1 MTERLLQFIWQFQY
15 FTKSELSTTA
25 GELIQIIYPGQYNTN
40 QGPDFG
46 DAKIKIGKTTWA
58 GTVELHI
65 NTSDWTKHN
74 HQQDKNYNNVI
85 LHVVWEDD
93 NAVVS
98 SNSIRDT
105 LNLMRIILLILM
117 TFIPAIGK
125 TQTIDST
132 WLTTQYLPR
141 FYTDTGTYLP
151 AAKFI
156 NEEGHEKTLADFRG
170 KILYVDIWATW
181 CGNCLV
187 KFPYQEQLLKRL
199 KVIHLDTSI
208 QIINISIEDTKS
220 EWKRALKKYNPIG
233 INLYSSDTSLYT
245 KWNIKSLPAYLILDS
260 TGKVLG
266 KDITEPDEPVT
277 IDYLLYAA
285 NKGITPIKALWTLH
299 KQLSLFSASRNL
311 SAFTDKDFAEWYSL
325 TIQSFIDSH
334 HWQQEHLKKKN
345 VYK

>member
-1 MTERLLQFIWQFQY
+1 MSFHRYAKQY
-15 FTKSELSTTA
+15 
-25 GELIQIIYPGQYNTN
+25 
-40 QGPDFG
+40 
-46 DAKIKIGKTTWA
+46 
-58 GTVELHI
+58 
-65 NTSDWTKHN
+65 
-74 HQQDKNYNNVI
+74 
-85 LHVVWEDD
+85 D

-105 LNLMRIILLILM
+105 LNLMRIILLILL

-141 FYTDTGTYLP
+141 FYADTGTYLP

-156 NEEGHEKTLADFRG
+156 NEEGLEKTLADFRG

-233 INLYSSDTSLYT
+233 INLYSSDTLLYT

-277 IDYLLYAA
+277 IDYLLYAVH
-285 NKGITPIKALWTLH
+285 KGITPITALWTLH
-299 KQLSLFSASRNL
+299 KQLRLFSVARNL